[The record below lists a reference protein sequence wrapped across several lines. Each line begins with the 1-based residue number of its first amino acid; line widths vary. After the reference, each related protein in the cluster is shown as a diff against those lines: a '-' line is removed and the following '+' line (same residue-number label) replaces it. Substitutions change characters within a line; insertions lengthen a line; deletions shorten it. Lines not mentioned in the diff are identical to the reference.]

1 MNNQFHFYLII
12 LSIIVSFILYYIIR
26 PRIPILYEALVCTYV
41 TLFCLYL
48 VIQGE
53 YILLIGV
60 VIFTVLSIYYWKK
73 YYTKKSN

>member
-1 MNNQFHFYLII
+1 MNNQFQFYLII

-60 VIFTVLSIYYWKK
+60 VIFRKFNI
-73 YYTKKSN
+73 N

>member
-1 MNNQFHFYLII
+1 MNNQFQFYLII

-53 YILLIGV
+53 YILLIGGKN
-60 VIFTVLSIYYWKK
+60 IILKK
-73 YYTKKSN
+73 VTNSLNRKFYIN